1 MKPTHDLKG
10 GQLELKF
17 TQDKETPKK
26 VRFSL
31 EPDNGAPVSG
41 SLYVEKA
48 EAEKLAK
55 DGVLT
60 VTIKAAS

>member
-1 MKPTHDLKG
+1 
-10 GQLELKF
+10 LELKF

-55 DGVLT
+55 DGTLT
-60 VTIKAAS
+60 IEIKAAS

>member
-1 MKPTHDLKG
+1 M
-10 GQLELKF
+10 ELTF

-48 EAEKLAK
+48 EAEKLAQ
-55 DGVLT
+55 DGKLT
-60 VTIKAAS
+60 IEIKAASS